1 MVPGVSR
8 RSQNARHQDSDDED
22 YEIEEESESEEQGE
36 DIGEEPM
43 PEYDEEDFNKNL
55 HDVDDLDPAHRKRT

>member
-1 MVPGVSR
+1 MVPRVSR
-8 RSQNARHQDSDDED
+8 RSKNARHQDSDDED

-43 PEYDEEDFNKNL
+43 PEYDEEDFN
-55 HDVDDLDPAHRKRT
+55 